1 MNLDKQK
8 KQKDPAEEDI
18 KFILSLLSSRKF
30 EEAKKKIDKQIVN
43 FPNSSILF
51 NILGAIFAE
60 QNQATKAIENYKK
73 AININPNYAQ
83 AYNLSLIH
91 I

>member
-30 EEAKKKIDKQIVN
+30 EEAKKKN
-43 FPNSSILF
+43 
-51 NILGAIFAE
+51 
-60 QNQATKAIENYKK
+60 
-73 AININPNYAQ
+73 
-83 AYNLSLIH
+83 
-91 I
+91 